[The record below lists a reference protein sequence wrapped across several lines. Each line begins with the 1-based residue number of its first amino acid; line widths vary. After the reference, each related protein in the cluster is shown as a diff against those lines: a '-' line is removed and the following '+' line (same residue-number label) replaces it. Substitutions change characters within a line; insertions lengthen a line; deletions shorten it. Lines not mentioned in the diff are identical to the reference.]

1 VLVECRRAVQTVGA
15 SIELP
20 VRTSPILH
28 PCPFP
33 SAKVSDV
40 LPAILGSTHLKHA
53 IAAVAA
59 AALLAGC
66 AQSPK
71 DIAPTYVS
79 PMLYQNLTCEQLAI
93 EAQRVS
99 AEAATASGRQ
109 TEKANRDAV
118 AMGVG
123 TIVLWPA
130 LFFVGGDQG
139 NAAQLGALKG
149 QMQAIEQANIMKNCG
164 LSFDTAPAEATATPA
179 NPA

>member
-1 VLVECRRAVQTVGA
+1 VTEGA
-15 SIELP
+15 SHEPDPEVIHAL
-20 VRTSPILH
+20 RTFPIRF
-28 PCPFP
+28 PRPFP
-33 SAKVSDV
+33 GSRSKCFANTH
-40 LPAILGSTHLKHA
+40 ILGGFQLNRVIT
-53 IAAVAA
+53 AVAA

-71 DIAPTYVS
+71 DIAPTYTS

-99 AEAATASGRQ
+99 AEAATATGRQ
-109 TEKANRDAV
+109 TEKANRDAI

-123 TIVLWPA
+123 MIVFWPA

-164 LSFDTAPAEATATPA
+164 LSFDTATAPAAPATSPS
-179 NPA
+179 